1 MKKIYQQP
9 QTLTVTIHT
18 GMPLQTSGGLPSAI
32 QDPGISGSS
41 GSRELRDFDD
51 FEETR
56 QSRRNWD
63 DEENY

>member
-1 MKKIYQQP
+1 MKKIYEQP
-9 QTLTVTIHT
+9 QTLTVIVQTS
-18 GMPLQTSGGLPSAI
+18 MPLQTSGGLPSAI